1 MILTVSAEGKDLNI
15 AVIELC
21 AFLVQTRSYISR
33 YMTFDGKLKSVPQNI
48 KDQDDRP
55 PFRHLLPETTQ
66 SGDVD
71 WEGELVKVAT
81 LVDTTLFRAYMLA
94 RPVLAGPLFRL
105 DNWCSPDVVKDKLYE
120 SERYNDLI
128 DFLHGKKLH
137 REALE
142 LLERFGKGEGKGGD
156 TDNLRGPRRTVGY
169 LQQLPFE
176 MIDLILQF
184 SEWPVRTEPS
194 LGMEVFLADTE
205 NAEALPRQRVLDFLQ
220 GIDLKLN
227 LQYLEHIVYELHD
240 QTPEFHERLITRYLE
255 KIKSLQ
261 AEEAESNT
269 EWQEKLQ
276 SFLNSSQRY
285 NKTKVLRDI
294 PSDGKF
300 FALLKTQKQNDC
312 PALKRPVWRGRRRSK
327 VL

>member
-1 MILTVSAEGKDLNI
+1 M

-33 YMTFDGKLKSVPQNI
+33 YLTFDGKLKVQP
-48 KDQDDRP
+48 KDINNQENGP
-55 PFRHLLPETTQ
+55 PFKHLIPQ
-66 SGDVD
+66 AAGSGPVE
-71 WEGELVKVAT
+71 WERELLEVAT

-156 TDNLRGPRRTVGY
+156 TESLLGPRRTVGY

-184 SEWPVRTEPS
+184 SEWPVRSEPK

-205 NAEALPRQRVLDFLQ
+205 NAEALPRHRVLDFLQ
-220 GIDLKLN
+220 DIDLELN
-227 LQYLEHIVYELHD
+227 LQYLEHIIDELND
-240 QTPEFHERLITRYLE
+240 QTPEFHERLITRYLD
-255 KIKSLQ
+255 KVKTLP
-261 AEEAESNT
+261 AEDAGKAQY
-269 EWQEKLQ
+269 QEKLQ
-276 SFLNSSQRY
+276 SFLSTSQRY

-294 PSDGKF
+294 PSEG
-300 FALLKTQKQNDC
+300 NS
-312 PALKRPVWRGRRRSK
+312 RSSNAI
-327 VL
+327 